1 MRTQDRLDQQGLHDE
16 LERWRG
22 VGLIDTATEEAIERF
37 EAKQE
42 HPSAGAIAEPARR
55 IPVIAEAI
63 AYLGA
68 ALAAAALMTVAIDQW
83 ETWSDWTRV
92 AVVGVGAVAAFGIGL
107 LTGGSEEPAIERLSV
122 VMWAIA
128 TAGTGFTTGLFASEV
143 LGWRDADAVTLA
155 GAAAFAVGGGLYLI
169 RRHGLQQLA
178 MFGGLVA
185 MTMSYFT
192 DWAGRRGQVAGGTAL
207 FVLGA
212 AWFLLGLFDIVT
224 PGRMARIVGA
234 IAAVT
239 SVQVIYDGTAGWE
252 WAMLVGAILAM
263 AVVGMSIPLEQ
274 PELTF
279 IGAIWTFQYL
289 LIWVNESF
297 AGTLGVP
304 IALAVA
310 GAIALGASLVLT
322 RRMRR

>member
-1 MRTQDRLDQQGLHDE
+1 MKTQERLQEDRLHDE

-22 VGLIDTATEEAIERF
+22 VGLIDTATEEAIERY
-37 EAKQE
+37 EAKKE
-42 HPSAGAIAEPARR
+42 HPSTLPETHRR

-68 ALAAAALMTVAIDQW
+68 ALAAAAVMTVAIDQW
-83 ETWSDWTRV
+83 KTWTDWTRV
-92 AVVGVGAVAAFGIGL
+92 AVVGVATLAAFGVGL
-107 LTGGSEEPAIERLSV
+107 WTRGSDEPAIERLSV

-128 TAGTGFTTGLFASEV
+128 TGGAWATTMLLATEA
-143 LGWRDADAVTLA
+143 LDWREIDGARLA
-155 GAAAFAVGGGLYLI
+155 GGTMAAVGTTLYLV

-185 MTMSYFT
+185 FT
-192 DWAGRRGQVAGGTAL
+192 IPWFADWTGHDAQVGTGIAV
-207 FVLGA
+207 FALGA
-212 AWFLLGLFDIVT
+212 AWFVLGLMDVVM
-224 PGRMARIVGA
+224 PGRMARIVGS
-234 IAAVT
+234 IAALT
-239 SVQVIYDGTAGWE
+239 AGQMLYDGTTGWE
-252 WAMLVGAILAM
+252 WTLLVSAIVAIGI
-263 AVVGMSIPLEQ
+263 VGLSIPLEQ

-279 IGAIWTFQYL
+279 IGAIYTFQFL
-289 LIWVNESF
+289 LIWINESF

-310 GAIALGASLVLT
+310 GVIALGAALVLT